1 MKTDQFRSTKL
12 IPGNI
17 SNERRCRFRWRSVR
31 EWFGR
36 RILNPRT
43 IGIEAN
49 VDHVRRANEGNPG
62 QRRNGA
68 PKHLHFR
75 ESENNDNERFP
86 YFVQIGNVY
95 DGPLDLLLAVIKKQN
110 LDIWDLPIGEI
121 TAQFLAYVK
130 TIPAEEV
137 DSAAEFCYMA
147 SQLIVIKCRH
157 L

>member
-1 MKTDQFRSTKL
+1 MSEEPIKETQASEETALPST
-12 IPGNI
+12 
-17 SNERRCRFRWRSVR
+17 C
-31 EWFGR
+31 
-36 RILNPRT
+36 T
-43 IGIEAN
+43 A
-49 VDHVRRANEGNPG
+49 
-62 QRRNGA
+62 
-68 PKHLHFR
+68 FR

-130 TIPAEEV
+130 TTPAEEV